1 MKLFAFWQRYYFTQR
16 FSSEEVIFTNV
27 KGLVMLLVIIT
38 VPENIK

>member
-1 MKLFAFWQRYYFTQR
+1 MKLFAFWQRYYFTQD

-27 KGLVMLLVIIT
+27 KGLVMLSAIIT